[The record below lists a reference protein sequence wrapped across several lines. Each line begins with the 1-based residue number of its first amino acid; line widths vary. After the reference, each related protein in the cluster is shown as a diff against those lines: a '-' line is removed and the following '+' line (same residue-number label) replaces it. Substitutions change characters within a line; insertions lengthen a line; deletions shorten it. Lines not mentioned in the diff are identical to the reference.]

1 MTDLRKAAE
10 QALDAL
16 EAMMAEF
23 KALDLPYGSKAYALA
38 KDARLDLRAA
48 LAKSTVPSDCAN
60 SHQPEPQPVAW
71 RAVGGSIWG
80 HKGSEDDTPLY
91 THPPQQQEPV
101 CDECRKSKAEAPD

>member
-48 LAKSTVPSDCAN
+48 LAKCDYPDCVDN
-60 SHQPEPQPVAW
+60 GPDGKCTRWLLGECE
-71 RAVGGSIWG
+71 
-80 HKGSEDDTPLY
+80 KSEDFRGKN
-91 THPPQQQEPV
+91 E
-101 CDECRKSKAEAPD
+101 